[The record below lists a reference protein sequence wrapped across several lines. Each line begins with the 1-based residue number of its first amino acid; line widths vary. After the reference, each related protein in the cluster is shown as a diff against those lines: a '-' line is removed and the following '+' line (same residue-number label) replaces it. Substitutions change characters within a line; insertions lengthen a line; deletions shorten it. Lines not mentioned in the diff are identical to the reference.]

1 MARKKE
7 NKSAKIRA
15 LLDKGMLQR
24 DIAKKLKVSAQ
35 LVYIVAR
42 NHGALSD
49 RQNMLAKRLGINPK
63 KYKFKQEEPVKRMD
77 DRAVLDKLWSILNE
91 YRKAA

>member
-15 LLDKGMLQR
+15 LLDKGVTQK
-24 DIAKKLKVSAQ
+24 DIVKKLGVSQQ

-42 NHGALSD
+42 NHGALTD
-49 RQNMLAKRLGINPK
+49 RQNRLANRLGINPK
-63 KYKFKQEEPVKRMD
+63 KHAVKQVKRVD
-77 DRAVLDKLWSILNE
+77 DRAILDKVWSILNE

>member
-15 LLDKGMLQR
+15 LLDKGMTQK
-24 DIAKKLKVSAQ
+24 DIVKKLGVSQQ

-42 NHGALSD
+42 NHGALTD
-49 RQNMLAKRLGINPK
+49 RQTRLANRLGIDPK
-63 KYKFKQEEPVKRMD
+63 KHAVKRVKRVD
-77 DRAVLDKLWSILNE
+77 DRAILDKVWSILNE

>member
-1 MARKKE
+1 MSRKKQ

-15 LLDKGMLQR
+15 LLDKGFLQK

-42 NHGALSD
+42 NHGALTDTQSS
-49 RQNMLAKRLGINPK
+49 LARKLGINAK
-63 KYKFKQEEPVKRMD
+63 KYTVKRRD
-77 DRAVLDKLWSILNE
+77 DRAVLDQLWSILNK
-91 YRKAA
+91 RCRNLTQHLFP

>member
-1 MARKKE
+1 MSRKKQ

-15 LLDKGMLQR
+15 LLDKGFLQK

-42 NHGALSD
+42 NHGALTD
-49 RQNMLAKRLGINPK
+49 RQAKKLRLSK
-63 KYKFKQEEPVKRMD
+63 KTTVKRD
-77 DRAVLDKLWSILNE
+77 DARKVLDQLWSILNKH
-91 YRKAA
+91 RKAA